1 MLGHFVYS
9 NQPSDTCMVIEMHLK
24 KGEPIGVLHVPP
36 LVSQLLEG
44 SAYEDARSGESLA
57 LPIALGLGI
66 ILSALT
72 DTDFVLTG
80 DRSAWKTTWGGLKY
94 DFKDVE
100 LRLRSGA
107 DVFEARTKRL
117 VS

>member
-1 MLGHFVYS
+1 ML
-9 NQPSDTCMVIEMHLK
+9 IEMQLMK
-24 KGEPIGVLHVPP
+24 DEPMGVLHVPP
-36 LVSQLLEG
+36 SVSQLLAG
-44 SAYEDARSGESLA
+44 SAYEDVRSGESLA

-66 ILSALT
+66 ILGALT

-80 DRSAWKTTWGGLKY
+80 DRNAWKTSWGGLKY

-100 LRLRSGA
+100 WRLRSGA